1 MTLQTPLSLYLFPRV
16 DLRVYFRQDAGFR
29 PDVRKTLWVDT
40 RKHRQGYIDRVT
52 VIQVNEG

>member
-1 MTLQTPLSLYLFPRV
+1 MTLQTPLSLYLVPRV
-16 DLRVYFRQDAGFR
+16 DLRAYCQQDAGFQ
-29 PDVRKTLWVDT
+29 PGFRKTWWVDT